1 MTETITLAALGPGPA
16 YDKATIWL
24 PQLML
29 EAARR
34 GEGVIEGKT
43 FTDCR
48 FDGPA
53 VILPLGQC
61 HFDTC
66 DFGLSR
72 GDMRNLLLSPMGPT
86 SVNGALAFK
95 DCTFIRCS
103 FLAVGYTGSPEFLHE
118 MTTNVAGAP
127 Q

>member
-1 MTETITLAALGPGPA
+1 MTDTITLPVLGAGPD
-16 YDKATIWL
+16 YTGLKIWI
-24 PQLML
+24 PQLIL
-29 EAARR
+29 EAVQR

-43 FTDCR
+43 FTDCL

-53 VILPLGQC
+53 VIIPLGQC

-72 GDMRNLLLSPMGPT
+72 GDMRNLLLSPMGAN
-86 SVNGALAFK
+86 VNGAIVFK
-95 DCTFIRCS
+95 DCTFVRCS
-103 FLAVGYTGSPEFLHE
+103 FLSVGYTGSPEFLHE
-118 MTTNVAGAP
+118 MTANVAGAP